1 MFRPRRI
8 LRRRTIARTAVVGGA
23 AYYAAKRSRRAGRQ
37 ETDRSAVPQDA
48 NPAEDASDPIEQI
61 KQLNELRSQGIL
73 SDEEFIAEKKKLL
86 GT

>member
-8 LRRRTIARTAVVGGA
+8 LRRRVIARTAVVGGA
-23 AYYAAKRSRRAGRQ
+23 AYYAAKRSRRAGQQ
-37 ETDRSAVPQDA
+37 EAAANAAAQAAPPEAVG
-48 NPAEDASDPIEQI
+48 SDPIEQI

>member
-8 LRRRTIARTAVVGGA
+8 LRRRVIARTAVVGGA
-23 AYYAAKRSRRAGRQ
+23 AYYAAKRSRRAVQQQPENAGPQ
-37 ETDRSAVPQDA
+37 EAIRE
-48 NPAEDASDPIEQI
+48 EDASDPIEQI

>member
-8 LRRRTIARTAVVGGA
+8 LRRRVIARTAVVGGA
-23 AYYAAKRSRRAGRQ
+23 AYYAAKRSRRAGQ
-37 ETDRSAVPQDA
+37 EADRNAAPREAIAD
-48 NPAEDASDPIEQI
+48 DASDPIEQI

-73 SDEEFIAEKKKLL
+73 SDEEFIAEKRKLL

>member
-8 LRRRTIARTAVVGGA
+8 LRRRVIARTAVVGGA
-23 AYYAAKRSRRAGRQ
+23 AYYAAKRSRRAGQQ
-37 ETDRSAVPQDA
+37 EVAANTAPQEA
-48 NPAEDASDPIEQI
+48 GSGPIEQI

-86 GT
+86 AN

>member
-8 LRRRTIARTAVVGGA
+8 LRRRVIARTAVVGGA
-23 AYYAAKRSRRAGRQ
+23 AYYAAKRSRRAGQQ
-37 ETDRSAVPQDA
+37 EANENAAPQEA
-48 NPAEDASDPIEQI
+48 IPEDASDPIEQI

-86 GT
+86 DT

>member
-8 LRRRTIARTAVVGGA
+8 LRRRMIARTAVVGGA
-23 AYYAAKRSRRAGRQ
+23 AYYAARRGRRAGHQ
-37 ETDRSAVPQDA
+37 EADRHAAPQEA
-48 NPAEDASDPIEQI
+48 SPQGASDPIEQI

>member
-8 LRRRTIARTAVVGGA
+8 LRRRVIARTAVVGGA
-23 AYYAAKRSRRAGRQ
+23 AYYAAGRSRRSGQR
-37 ETDRSAVPQDA
+37 EPE
-48 NPAEDASDPIEQI
+48 PAENAAPEDAASDPIEQI

>member
-8 LRRRTIARTAVVGGA
+8 LRRRMIARTAVVGGA
-23 AYYAAKRSRRAGRQ
+23 AYYAARRGRRAGQQ
-37 ETDRSAVPQDA
+37 EVDAGAAQPEGVPEDA
-48 NPAEDASDPIEQI
+48 ASDPIEQI